1 MRTAIKAAMVY
12 WAMIF
17 ALGFLLGAIRTYW
30 IVPALGDVTIA
41 VLAEIPFMLAASW
54 WCARTLVR
62 RYAVDRTARRA
73 VMGGLAF
80 ALLMAAEATVGLIL
94 AGEKL
99 SVWLAGLWHMP
110 GILGLAAQILFA
122 LFPLFQPPMRD

>member
-94 AGEKL
+94 AGESL
-99 SVWLAGLWHMP
+99 SDWLTSLWHMP
-110 GILGLAAQILFA
+110 GILGFASQILFA
-122 LFPLFQPPMRD
+122 LFPLMQAPLRN